1 MFIICSAPLHPH
13 MQGSAL
19 PCKEAV
25 RAHDPETLLV
35 LSLKGVH
42 GIGSLHIWKEAISAN
57 LFFISLLKTK
67 PFVVFNLSLHFFSI
81 STFNQLK

>member
-25 RAHDPETLLV
+25 RAHDPETLLDQSSFQMDSGKV
-35 LSLKGVH
+35 ENCS
-42 GIGSLHIWKEAISAN
+42 E
-57 LFFISLLKTK
+57 
-67 PFVVFNLSLHFFSI
+67 
-81 STFNQLK
+81 